1 MGGKESKQFPI
12 SYDEASKRG
21 EVSFLGL
28 TSTFGAKFEDL
39 VHHIQIYNSV
49 KRSFYFDL
57 NDIAVTDNEKRRLQ
71 DAFRRSSAANNNIS
85 KQVPD
90 LFSVQHIE

>member
-39 VHHIQIYNSV
+39 VHHMLNCKINSTNRGTFSNSV
-49 KRSFYFDL
+49 RKIILMVSM
-57 NDIAVTDNEKRRLQ
+57 
-71 DAFRRSSAANNNIS
+71 
-85 KQVPD
+85 
-90 LFSVQHIE
+90 VQGV

>member
-39 VHHIQIYNSV
+39 VHHIQIYNIV
-49 KRSFYFDL
+49 
-57 NDIAVTDNEKRRLQ
+57 
-71 DAFRRSSAANNNIS
+71 
-85 KQVPD
+85 
-90 LFSVQHIE
+90 